1 MCREHF
7 LPLDDLVDQSGAGV
21 VRAISVDP
29 ESVDPAG
36 DEADIKVPL
45 GVTRESTSG
54 QLPSLLPWTNGQCPR
69 AARRKLTDHAV
80 LVSF

>member
-36 DEADIKVPL
+36 DEADIKVP
-45 GVTRESTSG
+45 
-54 QLPSLLPWTNGQCPR
+54 
-69 AARRKLTDHAV
+69 
-80 LVSF
+80 VSHGR

>member
-1 MCREHF
+1 MS
-7 LPLDDLVDQSGAGV
+7 LTGSIDDGNDTFNESARKALT
-21 VRAISVDP
+21 SVP
-29 ESVDPAG
+29 HVL
-36 DEADIKVPL
+36 L

-54 QLPSLLPWTNGQCPR
+54 LLPSLLPWTNGQCPH